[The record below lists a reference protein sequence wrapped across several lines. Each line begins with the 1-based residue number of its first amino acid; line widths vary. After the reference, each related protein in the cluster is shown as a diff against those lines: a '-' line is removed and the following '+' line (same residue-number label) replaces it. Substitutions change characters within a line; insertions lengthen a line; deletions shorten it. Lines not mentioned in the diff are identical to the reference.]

1 MKKTSMDGLNP
12 VESWF
17 FILENMR
24 KFAGKPEDMGSRYA
38 PVAEAAR
45 MNILP
50 TGDRI
55 KYFYNMVTDEERL
68 DIGTAY
74 YEDGFKAGRTEGKAE
89 GEAEKQA
96 EIAKA
101 MLAKGYLVD
110 DISDCTGLTT
120 EEIETLR

>member
-1 MKKTSMDGLNP
+1 MA

-17 FILENMR
+17 FILENMS
-24 KFAGKPEDMGSRYA
+24 KFVGKPEDMGSRYA

-50 TGDRI
+50 TGDRF

-68 DIGTAY
+68 DIGAAY
-74 YEDGFKAGRTEGKAE
+74 YEDGVKAGIIKT
-89 GEAEKQA
+89 
-96 EIAKA
+96 AKA
-101 MLAKGYLVD
+101 MLAKGYHVN

-120 EEIETLR
+120 KEIEALRKN